1 MRVQRQPY
9 SVYPQ
14 VLVVNGRHPYD
25 HTDVLAAAVC
35 SSIKRRGDR
44 FESDQELCSWLDE
57 DGVSYT
63 PDSLPAALRQLGETG
78 RISRPVQE
86 WGLPTPGKYVEPRVH
101 SE

>member
-1 MRVQRQPY
+1 M
-9 SVYPQ
+9 YPQ
-14 VLVVNGRHPYD
+14 ALVVNGRHPFD
-25 HTDVLAAAVC
+25 QTDALAAAVC

-63 PDSLPAALRQLGETG
+63 SDSLAVALGPARGD
-78 RISRPVQE
+78 RPDLAAGQE
-86 WGLPTPGKYVEPRVH
+86 WGLPTPGIYVEPRVY